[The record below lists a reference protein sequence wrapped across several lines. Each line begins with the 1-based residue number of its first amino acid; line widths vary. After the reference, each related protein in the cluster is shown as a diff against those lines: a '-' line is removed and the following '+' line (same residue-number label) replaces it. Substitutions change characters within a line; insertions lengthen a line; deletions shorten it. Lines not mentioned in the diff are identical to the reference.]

1 MEDIIKGNP
10 AAMPALVLAYLGDA
24 VYELHVRR
32 YLISCGITKVNSLH
46 KRAVKF
52 VNASTQA
59 RVLHTISE
67 TLSETEMSVV
77 KRGRNAKSGSVPK
90 NTSISEY
97 RHGTAFECL
106 IGYLS
111 LSGRE
116 DRIAEI
122 FKIALEIVML
132 TEEGDTNE
140 GKTY

>member
-1 MEDIIKGNP
+1 MENKFLDNP

-24 VYELHVRR
+24 VYELYVRR
-32 YLISCGITKVNSLH
+32 YLISRGITKVNSLH
-46 KRAVKF
+46 KMAVKF

-59 RVLHTISE
+59 RVLHKMSE
-67 TLSETEMSVV
+67 TLSDTEMSVV

-90 NTSISEY
+90 NTSISDY

-122 FKIALEIVML
+122 FNIALDIVML

-140 GKTY
+140 G